1 MASNNFVTWRT
12 ASAVAGVIVVLG
24 GIILGA
30 TWDDH
35 KKFKSKI
42 WPKVNTLEI
51 NFAVQQI
58 QLSTIES
65 DVKEL
70 KNGQKE
76 ILSRLPH
83 P

>member
-1 MASNNFVTWRT
+1 MANNNFVTWRT
-12 ASAVAGVIVVLG
+12 VSAVAGVIVVLG
-24 GIILGA
+24 GIILGF

-35 KKFKSKI
+35 KEFKSKI
-42 WPKVNTLEI
+42 WPKVSILET

-76 ILSRLPH
+76 ILRRLPH